1 MSKSKKLK
9 KHKSAVVLSPEEQV
23 DLSRLLDD
31 AENLDPPQLVRQ
43 VPSPRIAEA
52 LAENLPLVETK
63 TPEILWGIQ
72 DAFPQKSVQKAVK
85 KSLFKLKQMGIV
97 RVEKEP
103 QKGPVVKAV
112 AEDPSA
118 YIGPFD
124 ADGTRPVFL
133 VLPQGAAGVDLA
145 MGAVNDEQ
153 GIIEFIYGRYSRKG
167 MKELK
172 EVFFSKVPHM
182 VETTLSHVAAVLEL
196 AYLQGQGKSSGPA
209 EEYLRLRPWLLENVE
224 LLDHPR
230 AEDIVPAE
238 SVSADILTQTQ
249 INRLLGHELLAP
261 WVVDPEKLKPL
272 LEDIEKAEKSS
283 IFISEAQRREHIQRL
298 TEEGIGRIF
307 DADHRETL
315 KKRLEETAYV
325 LFKLGEDT
333 LARLCLAASLSLEER
348 QSLLKVNPFLKS
360 LLERSLSH
368 LSKPTRSS
376 DLTLR

>member
-1 MSKSKKLK
+1 LSKSKKSK
-9 KHKSAVVLSPEEQV
+9 KHKSVVALSPEEQV

-31 AENLDPPQLVRQ
+31 AENLDPPRLVRQ
-43 VPSPRIAEA
+43 VPTPRIAEA

-72 DAFPQKSVQKAVK
+72 DAFPQKCVQKAVK

-97 RVEKEP
+97 RVKKEP
-103 QKGPVVKAV
+103 PKGPVVKAV
-112 AEDPSA
+112 AEDRSA

-145 MGAVNDEQ
+145 MGAINDEQ
-153 GIIEFIYGRYSRKG
+153 GIVEFIYGRYSRKG

-196 AYLQGQGKSSGPA
+196 AYLQSQGKSSGPA

-238 SVSADILTQTQ
+238 SVSADLLTQTQ

-272 LEDIEKAEKSS
+272 LENIEKAEESS

-298 TEEGIGRIF
+298 TEEGIARIF

-368 LSKPTRSS
+368 HSKPTRSS